1 MDFISSGT
9 RKRFQTFA
17 WLLLAYNI
25 LVILWGA
32 FVRISFSG
40 DGCGANWPF
49 CNGQMIP
56 QHMAAPTAI
65 EYTHRLM
72 TSLDS
77 FGTIALCIWAFLSF
91 PAKHAVRRYSLFS
104 LLFLFIEA
112 LLGAGL
118 VLLRLV
124 AKDQSAGRAVYLSAH
139 LTNTLLLLAAV
150 TVTAWLPGANIVRMR
165 WRNASRK
172 VLSALAVAVLV
183 SVTGVIAA
191 LGDTLFPASSL
202 AAGMQQD
209 FSRAA
214 SLLLRLRLFHP
225 VIAVI
230 GALYV
235 VWVASQLLRKA
246 DIGRVRSAAIR
257 VIALTILQL
266 AAGAIN
272 LTLLAPVWMQLFH
285 LLIADL
291 LWISLVVLLLDAT
304 CPVLPESS
312 GNSAREEEARSTR
325 QPAEAPSL

>member
-1 MDFISSGT
+1 MDFTSSDT
-9 RKRFQTFA
+9 RKRFRTLA
-17 WLLLAYNI
+17 WLLLAYNL

-32 FVRISFSG
+32 YVRISFSG

-77 FGTIALCIWAFLSF
+77 FGTIALCVWAFLSF
-91 PAKHAVRRYSLFS
+91 PSKHAVRRYSLLS

-139 LTNTLLLLAAV
+139 LTNTLLLLGALTA
-150 TVTAWLPGANIVRMR
+150 TAWLAGASMERMR
-165 WRNASRK
+165 WRKAPGR
-172 VLSALAVAVLV
+172 VLGALGVAVLV

-209 FSRAA
+209 FSGAA
-214 SLLLRLRLFHP
+214 SGLLRLRLFHP
-225 VIAVI
+225 VIAVT
-230 GALYV
+230 GAVYV
-235 VWVASQLLRKA
+235 VWVASQILRGTQSERA
-246 DIGRVRSAAIR
+246 RSAATR
-257 VIALTILQL
+257 VIVITMLQL

-272 LTLLAPVWMQLFH
+272 LTLLAPVWMQLLH
-285 LLIADL
+285 LLVADL
-291 LWISLVVLLLDAT
+291 VWISLVVLLLDVMHSIQIAPPT
-304 CPVLPESS
+304 ISS
-312 GNSAREEEARSTR
+312 AA
-325 QPAEAPSL
+325 APCAPLLSR